1 MRVIETKSLNS
12 TSTTM
17 TLSKTDH
24 HHNNL
29 QPHHIHQHQHH
40 RRRTS
45 SPNDYDG
52 SQSAHSASQVSTP
65 SMKAMT
71 PLAMDELNNHHNSS
85 STESAQDQTELD
97 AHQLQNRTDTP
108 RKRPS
113 KIPLAGSKGY
123 LAPKPPTGR
132 SPTTPTPTG
141 QRNSP
146 SGPASNRSL
155 SKSTGSL
162 IGASSHS
169 SRSTTGPNSV
179 SRRDMAASLNRPESA
194 QSLRKDSSISSS
206 RSSSIP
212 VATIH
217 TTPTS
222 SKVSPAVRHNNSP
235 LPKPKRDTFSSRV
248 RQMDSLTRA
257 HGVNNFPAT
266 SPVLTMSPSPTTY
279 ITTTSNISK
288 SSSAKK
294 DAMIS
299 SSFSQG
305 QTRDRKATAVSVRR
319 VSSASVGRGGL
330 AGAVELSTNG
340 AHNSSNGS
348 NGSSDADKD
357 GKVPNLRTRF
367 WNLISTRRSD

>member
-1 MRVIETKSLNS
+1 
-12 TSTTM
+12 M
-17 TLSKTDH
+17 TLTKTDQ

-45 SPNDYDG
+45 SPDHYDG
-52 SQSAHSASQVSTP
+52 SHAAHMVTSASQVSTP

-71 PLAMDELNNHHNSS
+71 PLAMDELNHHHNSS

-97 AHQLQNRTDTP
+97 AHQLQSRADTP

-162 IGASSHS
+162 IGASSNS

-194 QSLRKDSSISSS
+194 QSLRKDSSFSSS

-235 LPKPKRDTFSSRV
+235 LPKPKRDTFTSRV

-279 ITTTSNISK
+279 ITTTSTTISK
-288 SSSAKK
+288 SGSGKK
-294 DAMIS
+294 DTMIS

-305 QTRDRKATAVSVRR
+305 QTRDRKAAVSVRR
-319 VSSASVGRGGL
+319 VSSASVGRGSE
-330 AGAVELSTNG
+330 VSTNG
-340 AHNSSNGS
+340 SSHNNISSTGS
-348 NGSSDADKD
+348 NGTGDPDKD
-357 GKVPNLRTRF
+357 GKVPNFRTRF
-367 WNLISTRRSD
+367 WNLITPRRSD